1 VNMHAELPSRRPA
14 SVRALRGLALVC
26 VAAWCAF
33 SSASARAAGHALAQ
47 ALGEVRVS
55 ARLSTGIA
63 KVGQVVEL
71 QITVE
76 NAQRAQLPE
85 LPAIDGLQFG
95 AVPAPAMQEVMS
107 IRAGQRRVE
116 RSQTWRI
123 PVRALRPGDFP
134 LPPIALLV
142 DGDILRTPA
151 LELSAVND
159 MRGEEIGW
167 IELSGPPA
175 RLAVGQPFELELR
188 FGWDGAL
195 SEEINYASLALPWW
209 RGLDGAI
216 ERELAPAPRGTR
228 LVEIA
233 LKGEQPIAAEELSPQ
248 QVRGK
253 AYRAF
258 RVRRAF
264 VATRPGTFELPT
276 STLEFGVRESLGGFL
291 GNRERTVRS
300 YYVSAAPMSVEV
312 SATPEE
318 GRPLDYGGALGIVRA
333 RASADQRDV
342 DAGDSIKLRVE
353 WSGPGNC
360 EFFDVPDPGRLEAF
374 AGFRVF
380 GHTELEKA
388 PDRRTVVY
396 DLAPLSSE
404 VEAIPALPLP
414 VFDPE
419 SWTYRT
425 LATEP
430 IPIRVRAL
438 RAGATLPLA
447 EGEERYA
454 EDLRDIDARPIEG
467 AAVQREPSAA
477 LRLARLGGF
486 GLALGLVWLQLSR
499 SARRRGDPSLPAARA
514 RRVALRD
521 FERALKRASDASA
534 ELAAVNAF
542 LAARSGERAEAWEG
556 AQVRERVL
564 ARAGADARPGLAAA
578 AEALQR
584 AVERLEACIWG
595 GGGGGG
601 NRANERPARTELLD
615 AARALCREGF

>member
-1 VNMHAELPSRRPA
+1 MPFRFEFAR
-14 SVRALRGLALVC
+14 
-26 VAAWCAF
+26 
-33 SSASARAAGHALAQ
+33 ASARVAFFFACVLACFAPPTAHASASLRSGAPAQ
-47 ALGEVRVS
+47 SLGELRVN

-63 KVGQVVEL
+63 KVGQVIEL
-71 QITVE
+71 QISVE
-76 NAQRAQLPE
+76 NAQRAQLPD
-85 LPAIDGLQFG
+85 LPQIDGLQFG
-95 AVPAPAMQEVMS
+95 AVPAPALQEVMS

-123 PVRALRPGDFP
+123 PVRASRPGDFVI
-134 LPPIALLV
+134 PPIPLQV
-142 DGDILRTPA
+142 DGDILRTSA

-167 IELSGPPA
+167 MELSGPPA

-195 SEEINYASLALPWW
+195 SEEINYAALALPWW

-216 ERELAPAPRGTR
+216 ERELAPVARGTR

-233 LKGEQPIAAEELSPQ
+233 LKGEQPIAAEELSQQ

-253 AYRAF
+253 PYRAF

-291 GNRERTVRS
+291 GNRERTLRS
-300 YYVSAAPMSVEV
+300 YYVSAAPLRIEILP
-312 SATPEE
+312 TPEE

-360 EFFDVPDPGRLEAF
+360 EFFDVPDPGRIDAF

-396 DLAPLSSE
+396 DLAPLSAE
-404 VEAIPALPLP
+404 VEAIPPLPLT

-438 RAGATLPLA
+438 RAGAGLPLA
-447 EGEERYA
+447 EGEERRYA

-467 AAVQREPSAA
+467 VAVPAEPSARV
-477 LRLARLGGF
+477 RLARLGLGT
-486 GLALGLVWLQLSR
+486 LVLGLGWLQLRR

-514 RRVALRD
+514 RRTALRD
-521 FERALKRASDASA
+521 FERALKRATDAAS
-534 ELAAVNAF
+534 ELAAVHAF
-542 LAARSGERAEAWEG
+542 LAARSGERAEAWVG
-556 AQVRERVL
+556 ADVRARVL
-564 ARAGADARPGLAAA
+564 ERAGADARPGLAEADA
-578 AEALQR
+578 ALQR
-584 AVERLEACIWG
+584 SVDALEACVWG
-595 GGGGGG
+595 E
-601 NRANERPARTELLD
+601 ASARPAHADLLASARELT
-615 AARALCREGF
+615 REGF